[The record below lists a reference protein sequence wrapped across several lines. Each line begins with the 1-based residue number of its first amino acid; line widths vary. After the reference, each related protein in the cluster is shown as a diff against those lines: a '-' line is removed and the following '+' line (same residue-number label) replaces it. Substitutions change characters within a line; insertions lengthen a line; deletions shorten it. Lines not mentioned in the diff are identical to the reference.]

1 MAIPVEFDVSVSDV
15 DGESA
20 WLPLNRWGSSTFR
33 ITASI
38 TSGSPVFDIVGTQNN
53 ILRDVAPAS
62 AEEIVLANWDDITAG
77 KTEVQDV
84 LYRALKV
91 KVSSGPGTVRVRI
104 QSEGDC

>member
-1 MAIPVEFDVSVSDV
+1 MAIPVEFDVSVSNV

-33 ITASI
+33 ITASV
-38 TSGSPVFDIVGTQNN
+38 TSGAPVFDIVGTQNN
-53 ILRDVAPAS
+53 ILREVAPGS
-62 AEEIVLANWDDITAG
+62 AEEIVVANWDDITAG
-77 KTEVQDV
+77 KTEVQEV

-91 KVSSGPGTVRVRI
+91 KVTSGTGTVRVRI